1 MIERFIV
8 GPARGRRRPRPVVL
22 WVLVAFALV
31 AAACGGGSATDD
43 AASDAAV
50 SDAGSGSV
58 AVDADGNGGGSG
70 DVATYCAYSV
80 SKAQRDRSFSF
91 ADATPEQA
99 EAYFTQ
105 SRSDLVEALE
115 IVPEQIRADLR
126 RAVAEID
133 IFIGILSG
141 GDWSFPAVT
150 EALQAIPADPESA
163 AGDSRLHA
171 FDEQF
176 CGLVE
181 GNPTGPGGDSTNP
194 NAMSPEEFESL
205 LATEQG
211 RQQLIDSFSVGRA
224 MSAEQAGCFFD
235 SLSTDVLYAL
245 AFVATGPTAPQLDQ
259 LFAAFEACDISAD
272 QFSAP

>member
-1 MIERFIV
+1 MIDPLII
-8 GPARGRRRPRPVVL
+8 GPTRGRRRFRPGIL
-22 WVLVAFALV
+22 WVLVAFALL
-31 AAACGGGSATDD
+31 AAACGGGATND
-43 AASDAAV
+43 AASDAAE
-50 SDAGSGSV
+50 SDAGSGPA
-58 AVDADGNGGGSG
+58 AVDPAGNSG
-70 DVATYCAYSV
+70 EPENVAAYCAFSV
-80 SKAQRDRSFSF
+80 RKAERDRSFSF

-115 IVPEQIRADLR
+115 IAPEQIRADLR
-126 RAVAEID
+126 RAVAEVD

-211 RQQLIDSFSVGRA
+211 RQQLIDSFSAGRA
-224 MSAEQAGCFFD
+224 MSAEQAACFFD
-235 SLSTDVLYAL
+235 NLSTDVLYAL

-259 LFAAFEACDISAD
+259 LFAAFDACGISPD
-272 QFSAP
+272 LFSAP